1 MLHKAQNPLNQRQY
15 TANKWKN
22 WKNSNK
28 PIQLYE
34 NLSTSLITQ
43 QSRYINLN
51 DKVKR
56 KFSKLHGESVSRNL
70 FWEKKIKRNKPWD
83 HET

>member
-1 MLHKAQNPLNQRQY
+1 MLHKTQNPLNQKQY
-15 TANKWKN
+15 TPDKWKN

-34 NLSTSLITQ
+34 NLSTSLIMQ

-56 KFSKLHGESVSRNL
+56 KFSKLHEESVSWNP
-70 FWEKKIKRNKPWD
+70 FWEK
-83 HET
+83 

>member
-1 MLHKAQNPLNQRQY
+1 MLHKTQNPLNQKPN
-15 TANKWKN
+15 TPNKWKN

-28 PIQLYE
+28 PVQLNE
-34 NLSTSLITQ
+34 NLSTSLIMQ

-56 KFSKLHGESVSRNL
+56 KFSKLHEESVSWNP
-70 FWEKKIKRNKPWD
+70 FWKEKKMEK
-83 HET
+83 

>member
-1 MLHKAQNPLNQRQY
+1 MLHKTQNPLNQKQY
-15 TANKWKN
+15 TPNKWKN

-28 PIQLYE
+28 PVQLYE
-34 NLSTSLITQ
+34 NLSTSLIMQ

-56 KFSKLHGESVSRNL
+56 RISKLHEESVSWNP
-70 FWEKKIKRNKPWD
+70 FWEKRKKIKRNKP
-83 HET
+83 

>member
-1 MLHKAQNPLNQRQY
+1 MLHKTQNPLNQRQY

-56 KFSKLHGESVSRNL
+56 KFSKLQGESVSRNP
-70 FWEKKIKRNKPWD
+70 FWEKKN
-83 HET
+83 